1 MKSLLTFV
9 IFTFFVIGSSP
20 RQALASPPNS
30 IFSSPDSPIMRIRE
44 RIEYFFA
51 FNTQKKVIV
60 LEKQAERRLTQAEN
74 LAKTKSVDQ
83 IPPLIKSYETLKER
97 QGGLIRGAPTI
108 DLAGAKE
115 RTIEQQSRIEGI
127 KKDMPENA
135 KDVVENS
142 QSTVIKTMID
152 NIRADE
158 NEEKVTEFTE
168 GIKNV
173 LDPGTNVILESA
185 PEVAPGANDINP
197 GNIDYAP

>member
-108 DLAGAKE
+108 DLAGV
-115 RTIEQQSRIEGI
+115 
-127 KKDMPENA
+127 KDMPENA